1 MAGAA
6 LPCAVFTP
14 LKILVMPADL
24 EFVVHCLELLSAL
37 GRPRAKRMFG
47 GHGIYVDERFMALA
61 TGHQLFLKTD
71 ALNRQAFEQAGCHPF
86 EFNGADGQRVVMSYW
101 SAPDDAMDSPAQMLP
116 WARLAMAAALRAAN
130 TKARPSAAR
139 AKTRPVAARAKAQPV
154 APRGESKR
162 SR

>member
-1 MAGAA
+1 MA
-6 LPCAVFTP
+6 
-14 LKILVMPADL
+14 ADSD
-24 EFVVHCLELLSAL
+24 FVTHCLELLAAL
-37 GRPRAKRMFG
+37 GQPRAKRMFG

-101 SAPDDAMDSPAQMLP
+101 SAPDDAMDSPALMLP

-130 TKARPSAAR
+130 AKARQGVARAEAQPAAAR
-139 AKTRPVAARAKAQPV
+139 GK
-154 APRGESKR
+154 SKR